1 VAGLYRSKHHVFWGD
16 SVSFSDDKLFK
27 PSLIRGY
34 RQLSDIYLL
43 GLAQKMGG
51 YLVTFDQSIPIG
63 AVIGATRD
71 TIAVVSTSAS
81 DD

>member
-1 VAGLYRSKHHVFWGD
+1 
-16 SVSFSDDKLFK
+16 
-27 PSLIRGY
+27 
-34 RQLSDIYLL
+34 
-43 GLAQKMGG
+43 MGG
-51 YLVTFDQSIPIG
+51 YLVTFDKNIPIG